1 MIQVGVEGHRADRYA
16 MGVLK
21 LRVPPKATQLITI
34 YAHNPDYAWT
44 FLTRLKSLPE

>member
-1 MIQVGVEGHRADRYA
+1 
-16 MGVLK
+16 MGMLK

-44 FLTRLKSLPE
+44 FLTRLKSLPG